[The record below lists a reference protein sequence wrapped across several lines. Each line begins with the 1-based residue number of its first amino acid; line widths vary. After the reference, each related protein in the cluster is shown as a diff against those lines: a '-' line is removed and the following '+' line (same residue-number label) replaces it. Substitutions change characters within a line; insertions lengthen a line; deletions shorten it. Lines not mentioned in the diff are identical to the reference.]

1 MSDKLRRIV
10 LTGGPGSGKSTLIEV
25 LHRRGYP
32 HSQEAGRAIIQ
43 EQVSIGGNALP
54 WGDRQAFAERM
65 LDWELRSWREA
76 TGATCWFFDRGLPD
90 IAGYLTLCG
99 LPIPARLT
107 AAIGAFRYADTVFI
121 APPWR
126 AIYAQDSER
135 KQSFA
140 EAEQTYRA
148 MLAAYRQHGYQ
159 LQELPRASPD
169 ERADFL
175 LDALGCR

>member
-1 MSDKLRRIV
+1 MSDKTRRIV
-10 LTGGPGSGKSTLIEV
+10 LTGGPGSGKSTLIDV
-25 LHRRGYP
+25 LHRRGFP

-43 EQVSIGGNALP
+43 DQVSIGGHALP

-99 LPIPARLT
+99 LPIPAHLT

-121 APPWR
+121 APPWQ
-126 AIYAQDSER
+126 AIYV
-135 KQSFA
+135 
-140 EAEQTYRA
+140 
-148 MLAAYRQHGYQ
+148 
-159 LQELPRASPD
+159 
-169 ERADFL
+169 
-175 LDALGCR
+175 

>member
-1 MSDKLRRIV
+1 
-10 LTGGPGSGKSTLIEV
+10 
-25 LHRRGYP
+25 
-32 HSQEAGRAIIQ
+32 
-43 EQVSIGGNALP
+43 
-54 WGDRQAFAERM
+54 M

-99 LPIPARLT
+99 LPIPAPLT

-126 AIYAQDSER
+126 A
-135 KQSFA
+135 
-140 EAEQTYRA
+140 

-159 LQELPRASPD
+159 LQELPRTSPD

>member
-1 MSDKLRRIV
+1 MRVADPR
-10 LTGGPGSGKSTLIEV
+10 P
-25 LHRRGYP
+25 
-32 HSQEAGRAIIQ
+32 
-43 EQVSIGGNALP
+43 
-54 WGDRQAFAERM
+54 
-65 LDWELRSWREA
+65 
-76 TGATCWFFDRGLPD
+76 
-90 IAGYLTLCG
+90 
-99 LPIPARLT
+99 LT

-148 MLAAYRQHGYQ
+148 MLAVYRRSGYR

>member
-10 LTGGPGSGKSTLIEV
+10 LTGGPGSGKSTLIDV

-43 EQVSIGGNALP
+43 DQVSIGGNALP
-54 WGDRQAFAERM
+54 WGDRQAFADRM

-99 LPIPARLT
+99 LPIPAPLT
-107 AAIGAFRYADTVFI
+107 AAIGDFRYADTMFI
-121 APPWR
+121 APSWR

-140 EAEQTYRA
+140 EAEQTYQA
-148 MLAAYRQHGYQ
+148 MLAVYRRSGYR
-159 LQELPRASPD
+159 LQELPRTSPD

>member
-76 TGATCWFFDRGLPD
+76 TGATCGFFDRGLPD

-99 LPIPARLT
+99 LPIPAPLT

-148 MLAAYRQHGYQ
+148 MLAVYRQHRYQ

>member
-1 MSDKLRRIV
+1 MAGSDGRNMLVLRSRPA
-10 LTGGPGSGKSTLIEV
+10 GY
-25 LHRRGYP
+25 RR
-32 HSQEAGRAIIQ
+32 
-43 EQVSIGGNALP
+43 LP
-54 WGDRQAFAERM
+54 DAVRVADPRPLNRGDRRF
-65 LDWELRSWREA
+65 S
-76 TGATCWFFDRGLPD
+76 
-90 IAGYLTLCG
+90 LC
-99 LPIPARLT
+99 
-107 AAIGAFRYADTVFI
+107 RYGVHRPTV
-121 APPWR
+121 

-159 LQELPRASPD
+159 LQELPRTSPD

>member
-10 LTGGPGSGKSTLIEV
+10 LTGGPGSGKSTLIDV

-32 HSQEAGRAIIQ
+32 HSLEAGRAIIQ
-43 EQVSIGGNALP
+43 DQVSTGGHALP

-76 TGATCWFFDRGLPD
+76 TGETCWFFDRGLPD

-99 LPIPARLT
+99 LPIPAHLT
-107 AAIGAFRYADTVFI
+107 AAIGAFRYAERVFI
-121 APPWR
+121 APPWQ

-140 EAEQTYRA
+140 EAELTYRA
-148 MLAAYRQHGYQ
+148 MVAVYRRYGYQ

-175 LDALGCR
+175 LDALSRR

>member
-1 MSDKLRRIV
+1 MRIID
-10 LTGGPGSGKSTLIEV
+10 P
-25 LHRRGYP
+25 RP
-32 HSQEAGRAIIQ
+32 
-43 EQVSIGGNALP
+43 
-54 WGDRQAFAERM
+54 
-65 LDWELRSWREA
+65 
-76 TGATCWFFDRGLPD
+76 
-90 IAGYLTLCG
+90 
-99 LPIPARLT
+99 LT
-107 AAIGAFRYADTVFI
+107 AAIDAFRYADTVFI

-148 MLAAYRQHGYQ
+148 MVAIYRRYGYR

-175 LDALGCR
+175 LDALSHR

>member
-43 EQVSIGGNALP
+43 DQASIGGNALP

-99 LPIPARLT
+99 LPIPAPL
-107 AAIGAFRYADTVFI
+107 
-121 APPWR
+121 
-126 AIYAQDSER
+126 
-135 KQSFA
+135 
-140 EAEQTYRA
+140 
-148 MLAAYRQHGYQ
+148 
-159 LQELPRASPD
+159 
-169 ERADFL
+169 
-175 LDALGCR
+175 

>member
-10 LTGGPGSGKSTLIEV
+10 LTGGPGSGKSTLIDV

-43 EQVSIGGNALP
+43 DQVSIGGNALP

-99 LPIPARLT
+99 L
-107 AAIGAFRYADTVFI
+107 
-121 APPWR
+121 
-126 AIYAQDSER
+126 
-135 KQSFA
+135 
-140 EAEQTYRA
+140 
-148 MLAAYRQHGYQ
+148 
-159 LQELPRASPD
+159 
-169 ERADFL
+169 
-175 LDALGCR
+175 

>member
-10 LTGGPGSGKSTLIEV
+10 LTGGPGSGKSTLIDV

-43 EQVSIGGNALP
+43 NQMSIGGNALP

-76 TGATCWFFDRGLPD
+76 MGKTCWFFDRGLPD
-90 IAGYLTLCG
+90 IAGYLTQCG
-99 LPIPARLT
+99 LPIPGPLA
-107 AAIGAFRYADTVFI
+107 AAIDAFRYADTVFI
-121 APPWR
+121 APPWQ

-140 EAEQTYRA
+140 EAEQTYQA
-148 MLAAYRQHGYQ
+148 MLAVYRRSGYR

-175 LDALGCR
+175 LDALSCG